1 MQVNL
6 DNPEHLGL
14 YIKLLYHF
22 MPQLEEL
29 VADHVHSEYRR
40 HSRFAFLGNFTHQD
54 KTYEVY
60 CILTL
65 KGEGLELSFDIYP
78 MDAMSLTEEEEEEE
92 ELAP

>member
-6 DNPEHLGL
+6 DHPEHLGL

-29 VADHVHSEYRR
+29 VTDSAYSEYRR
-40 HSRFAFLGNFTHQD
+40 HSRFAFLGTFTHQD

-60 CILTL
+60 CILTR
-65 KGEGLELSFDIYP
+65 KHEGLDLSF
-78 MDAMSLTEEEEEEE
+78 SLVDPVSPTEEEE

>member
-6 DNPEHLGL
+6 EHPEHLVL

-29 VADHVHSEYRR
+29 VTDSAHSEYRR
-40 HSRFAFLGNFTHQD
+40 HSRFAFLGTFTHHD

-60 CILTL
+60 CILTR
-65 KGEGLELSFDIYP
+65 KCEGLDLSFSLVDP
-78 MDAMSLTEEEEEEE
+78 ASLTEEEEE
-92 ELAP
+92 LSP

>member
-6 DNPEHLGL
+6 DRPEQLGL
-14 YIKLLYHF
+14 YIKLLHHF
-22 MPQLEEL
+22 LPQLEEL
-29 VADHVHSEYRR
+29 VAEHVHSEYRR
-40 HSRFAFLGNFTHQD
+40 HSMFTFLGNFTHQD

-65 KGEGLELSFDIYP
+65 KCEGLELSFDIYP
-78 MDAMSLTEEEEEEE
+78 MDAMNLTEEEEEEE

>member
-22 MPQLEEL
+22 LPQLEEL
-29 VADHVHSEYRR
+29 VTDHVQSEYRR

-60 CILTL
+60 CILTQ
-65 KGEGLELSFDIYP
+65 KCEGLELSFDIV
-78 MDAMSLTEEEEEEE
+78 DAMGLTEEEEEE

>member
-6 DNPEHLGL
+6 DHPEHLGL

-29 VADHVHSEYRR
+29 ITDSAHCR
-40 HSRFAFLGNFTHQD
+40 HSRFAFLGTFTHQD
-54 KTYEVY
+54 KTYEAY

-65 KGEGLELSFDIYP
+65 KHEGLELSFYLVDP
-78 MDAMSLTEEEEEEE
+78 ASLTEEEEE
-92 ELAP
+92 LSL